1 MYFCSRRP
9 FVASLGKVFLGTMR
23 LRPTSPAWSSVLRN
37 DPTSFESSFAFG
49 QWFFRRSRSYQVLAV
64 IISGSKIKQSKQ
76 TTVQSSVSNA
86 IGIRIFT
93 YLHIIYHN
101 MHAKL
106 ALSWLKLTECHQQ
119 WQAGRPL
126 SRKGSPSSAHPHGSR
141 AWRW

>member
-1 MYFCSRRP
+1 VIFSGAP
-9 FVASLGKVFLGTMR
+9 KKSAAGLT
-23 LRPTSPAWSSVLRN
+23 
-37 DPTSFESSFAFG
+37 
-49 QWFFRRSRSYQVLAV
+49 RSYQVLPV

-76 TTVQSSVSNA
+76 TTVQSSVSINA

-93 YLHIIYHN
+93 YLRIIYIYNINHN